1 MFQLQARGTSH
12 VVSMH
17 SSGASMA
24 SGWVE
29 LNRLPVSQME
39 STLGMAPPHG
49 ALTWGRFTCI
59 PLTTYNSVTMVHRS
73 DFPLM
78 STMITAH
85 ERMTASHVLCLV
97 LREQYQL
104 Q

>member
-49 ALTWGRFTCI
+49 ALIWGRFTCTMDI
-59 PLTTYNSVTMVHRS
+59 PLITYNIVRRS

-85 ERMTASHVLCLV
+85 ERITASHVLCLV
-97 LREQYQL
+97 FREQYQL